1 MSTVFEHFSNRSK
14 MVIFVTRKDA
24 GMRGATALEP
34 GDLLQAIINEDQG
47 ELAKRFVGAV
57 TESGPIRKPEP
68 FFSAGVASKA
78 LLRLHNLLPQQEP
91 IADSVDITM
100 SPSLEHILN
109 TATTLA
115 EQFHHSQV
123 HPLHLVA
130 AILAEQSSGL
140 AEILR
145 EAGISK
151 EAVIEALRSQ
161 SA

>member
-14 MVIFVTRKDA
+14 MVIFLTRKDA

-47 ELAKRFVGAV
+47 ELAKRFEGAA

-68 FFSAGVASKA
+68 FFSAGVASMA
-78 LLRLHNLLPQQEP
+78 LLRLDNLLPQQQP
-91 IADSVDITM
+91 IADSVDMTM
-100 SPSLEHILN
+100 SPGLEHILN
-109 TATTLA
+109 AATALA
-115 EQFHHSQV
+115 EQLHHRQV
-123 HPLHLVA
+123 QPLHLVA
-130 AILAEQSSGL
+130 AILAEESSGP

-151 EAVIEALRSQ
+151 ESVIQALRSQ